1 MKGSDKDSIYHRF
14 SDGVRRD
21 NRSRM
26 SDPNKVIAEYRQ
38 IPRPARP
45 EKVINHVDTSRKVT
59 VHIAGMQ
66 YRLVANGEEGEEY
79 IREIAAQAE
88 HFIKQ
93 VQATSSGLPM
103 TSLTVLALVNSLD
116 EMRQKDNELLE
127 LKQQIDAFSDAQM
140 KARENYT
147 HLREINWEL
156 KKEVLRLQSL
166 LEECEKQTEN
176 EMNEKTVKD
185 MLPLEELIFD
195 YVEAED
201 E

>member
-14 SDGVRRD
+14 SDKVRRD
-21 NRSRM
+21 NRIQS
-26 SDPNKVIAEYRQ
+26 SDATRAMPEYRQ
-38 IPRPARP
+38 IPRPEKP
-45 EKVINHVDTSRKVT
+45 EKILQQTEPSRRVT

-66 YRLVANGEEGEEY
+66 YRLVANGQEGEEY
-79 IREIAAQAE
+79 IREVAAQAE

-93 VQATSSGLPM
+93 VQAYSPGLPM
-103 TSLTVLALVNSLD
+103 TSVTVLALVNSLD
-116 EMRQKDNELLE
+116 EMRQRENEMQE
-127 LKQQIDAFSDAQM
+127 MKQQVDAFSDAQI

-166 LEECEKQTEN
+166 LDECEKQAAEDT
-176 EMNEKTVKD
+176 NEKNVKE

>member
-14 SDGVRRD
+14 SENSYRD
-21 NRSRM
+21 NRAKPTDARKKM
-26 SDPNKVIAEYRQ
+26 PEYRQ
-38 IPRPARP
+38 IPRPEKPERILHQKEDAR
-45 EKVINHVDTSRKVT
+45 RVT

-66 YRLVANGEEGEEY
+66 YRLVANGQEGEDY
-79 IREIAAQAE
+79 IQEVAAQAE
-88 HFIKQ
+88 HYIKQ
-93 VQATSSGLPM
+93 VQASSPGLPM
-103 TSLTVLALVNSLD
+103 TSVTVLALVNGLD
-116 EMRQKDNELLE
+116 EMHQKENEIQDM
-127 LKQQIDAFSDAQM
+127 KQQIDAFSEAQM

-166 LEECEKQTEN
+166 LEEYEKQAEDDTN
-176 EMNEKTVKD
+176 GKNVKE

-195 YVEAED
+195 NVEAED